1 MHAVKLNGGRCV
13 SGVLR
18 GFDPYM
24 NLVLD
29 ECVEERSATQ
39 KYKIGMVV
47 RTIIMATLPW
57 DTICNFFRWY
67 IFCKLQ
73 LLIMSVVQISFT
85 KSDHHTL

>member
-67 IFCKLQ
+67 IFCQLQ
-73 LLIMSVVQISFT
+73 LLMSVVQISFT

>member
-1 MHAVKLNGGRCV
+1 MYPVKLNGGRCV
-13 SGVLR
+13 SGILR

-47 RTIIMATLPW
+47 SLLPLCVAPFLSISSIHSW
-57 DTICNFFRWY
+57 D
-67 IFCKLQ
+67 
-73 LLIMSVVQISFT
+73 IS
-85 KSDHHTL
+85 

>member
-1 MHAVKLNGGRCV
+1 MSIIRSVCLNSTGIFVLLLVKLNGSRCV
-13 SGVLR
+13 TGILR

-47 RTIIMATLPW
+47 SQQSLVNGI
-57 DTICNFFRWY
+57 
-67 IFCKLQ
+67 
-73 LLIMSVVQISFT
+73 
-85 KSDHHTL
+85 

>member
-1 MHAVKLNGGRCV
+1 MPEMDFCKCRLFPFAVVKLNGNRCV

-39 KYKIGMVV
+39 KFKIGMVV
-47 RTIIMATLPW
+47 SHL
-57 DTICNFFRWY
+57 
-67 IFCKLQ
+67 
-73 LLIMSVVQISFT
+73 SVNCQ
-85 KSDHHTL
+85 